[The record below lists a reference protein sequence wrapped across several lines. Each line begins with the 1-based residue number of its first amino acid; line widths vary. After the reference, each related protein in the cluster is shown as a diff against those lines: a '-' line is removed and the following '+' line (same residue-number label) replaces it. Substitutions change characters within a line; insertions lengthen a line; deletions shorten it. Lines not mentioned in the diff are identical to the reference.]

1 MASVSLSV
9 CVCLSI
15 YLAILLNLNLN
26 LNSLLWSVAI
36 ILDNAILEQVHF
48 ICCTDLYYSENS
60 SWLPLVSW
68 LVETEYV
75 TGDCHISDCMSRTLL
90 YELGFSHPLSHKFG
104 WAQQ

>member
-1 MASVSLSV
+1 MVSASLSV

-48 ICCTDLYYSENS
+48 ICCTDLYYSENVKS
-60 SWLPLVSW
+60 GKQPL
-68 LVETEYV
+68 EV
-75 TGDCHISDCMSRTLL
+75 TIIDSLMC
-90 YELGFSHPLSHKFG
+90 PLSDMVVVI
-104 WAQQ
+104 